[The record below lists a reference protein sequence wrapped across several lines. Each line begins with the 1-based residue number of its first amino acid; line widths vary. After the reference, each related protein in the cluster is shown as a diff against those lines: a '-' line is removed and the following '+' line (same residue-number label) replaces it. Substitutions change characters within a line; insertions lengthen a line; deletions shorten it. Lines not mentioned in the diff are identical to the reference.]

1 MRTWADRG
9 TTDAFAGLA
18 PSPAA
23 EIERALAEVQQI
35 MAGPSVQARCL
46 ECGPSSSAAVTRDA
60 TPGLFA
66 LVLRWLWS

>member
-1 MRTWADRG
+1 
-9 TTDAFAGLA
+9 
-18 PSPAA
+18 
-23 EIERALAEVQQI
+23 VQQI